1 MVEKIIVNPE
11 SVRAYGNV
19 VSPKTGADFD
29 EYNCTLEVGEDTVNG
44 ETVTVY
50 VLTPETTSISL
61 VLSSS
66 VGSCGIGDSVV
77 LSVTV
82 TEDSEPVSGAS
93 VSFKLGGSEIG
104 TGTTNSSGVAT
115 YTYTT
120 SSVGSLNF
128 SAVYA
133 GHSSNSVSVVV
144 SHDYSIAFSQSS
156 YPASSG
162 SATLEMTLLDNSSP
176 VSGATV
182 AVTGSD
188 SSTYSCTTNS
198 SGVGTVTVSNI
209 SAETTFTA
217 TYQGVSDTCTVTV
230 QTYLFYD
237 ECNSSSGLSNYGTPR
252 NARNNNSYSC
262 TMSVT
267 DNSYYTVTQNT
278 SAANG
283 FVPITPLTGKED
295 IKISMETYTPSGGN
309 TGIGLIIWNSTSA
322 RLSLSIQDSGVL
334 QRVSLINGQTVDG
347 GVASLSLAD
356 KWVKQDYTIDA
367 TNNSLTLKLYD
378 GDTLVHTYTS
388 TLGLTIGS
396 STQYGIVRQWYTGS
410 ARIKNIKA
418 EYI

>member
-29 EYNCTLEVGEDTVNG
+29 EYDCTLEVGEDTVNG

-156 YPASSG
+156 YPATSG
-162 SATLEMTLLDNSSP
+162 SATLSLTLLDNSSP
-176 VSGATV
+176 VSGVTV

-198 SGVGTVTVSNI
+198 SGVGTVTVSNV
-209 SAETTFTA
+209 SSETTFTA

-230 QTYLFYD
+230 QSILWQPALDGTD
-237 ECNSSSGLSNYGTPR
+237 SISNWSSGTHSQSVSNGVISAKNVKFDDYWSNSGDWELTFEMKAGTNCGIEVVESTQTNADKYCLQILEDGHLFFNYMPTTSRTFQKISTETSTSNY
-252 NARNNNSYSC
+252 
-262 TMSVT
+262 
-267 DNSYYTVTQNT
+267 
-278 SAANG
+278 
-283 FVPITPLTGKED
+283 VPIK
-295 IKISMETYTPSGGN
+295 IKKQNGTYYWYLNGTLIDSVAVNDNWSNVRMTFHSLGGTAN
-309 TGIGLIIWNSTSA
+309 C
-322 RLSLSIQDSGVL
+322 
-334 QRVSLINGQTVDG
+334 
-347 GVASLSLAD
+347 
-356 KWVKQDYTIDA
+356 
-367 TNNSLTLKLYD
+367 
-378 GDTLVHTYTS
+378 
-388 TLGLTIGS
+388 
-396 STQYGIVRQWYTGS
+396 
-410 ARIKNIKA
+410 KNIKV
-418 EYI
+418 ESL